1 MEGGED
7 PAYGDRR
14 LEKKKKER
22 VTEISMHLKGT
33 GEQEAEV
40 GKWAMRQL

>member
-14 LEKKKKER
+14 LEKKKRKSDR
-22 VTEISMHLKGT
+22 DQYASQRHR
-33 GEQEAEV
+33 EQEAEV